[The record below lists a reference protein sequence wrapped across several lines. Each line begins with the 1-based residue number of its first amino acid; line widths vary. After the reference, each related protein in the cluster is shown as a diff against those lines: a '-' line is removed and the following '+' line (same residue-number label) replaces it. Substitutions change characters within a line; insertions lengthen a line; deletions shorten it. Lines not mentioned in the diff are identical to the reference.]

1 MAKIL
6 FANNATTTL
15 ATSMSNTVTN
25 LDVVTG
31 TGSLFPSIGSDSGDY
46 FYITIVDKK
55 GQFEIVKVINRVED
69 KFTVIRAQE
78 GTKALAFDSG
88 SQVEQRITAGAL
100 NDVIS
105 SLQSSVAN
113 IASTIYP
120 VGSIY
125 MSMQPTAPSLL
136 FGGTWEAL
144 DDGRVLIGANT
155 TYAAGTVGGSSTR
168 VLNENHLPKH
178 SHTATTAASGA
189 HSHTRGTMN
198 ITGQFVSN
206 DEVRYTNEAKGAFSA
221 ATATDLNIRDHELH
235 TGNPIRFSFDASKSW
250 TGNTSTSSTHTHKI
264 TVSTAGDSAAF
275 NIMQP
280 YLSVYMWKR
289 IA

>member
-15 ATSMSNTVTN
+15 ATSMSNTIN
-25 LDVVTG
+25 SLDVVTG
-31 TGSLFPSIGSDSGDY
+31 TGALFPSISSNSGDY
-46 FYITIVDKK
+46 FYITIVDRN

-69 KFTVIRAQE
+69 KFTIVRAQE

-125 MSMQPTAPSLL
+125 MSMQHTAPSIL

-144 DDGRVLIGANT
+144 DDGRVLIGANN

-168 VLNENHLPKH
+168 VLNESNLPRH
-178 SHTATTAASGA
+178 SHTATTSASGA

-198 ITGQFVSN
+198 ITGSFDADDLAN
-206 DEVRYTNEAKGAFSA
+206 DTTAPTTTGAFSA
-221 ATATDLNIRDHELH
+221 YKSNRRDAEN
-235 TGNPIRFSFDASKSW
+235 GKVSGWGFSFDASRSW
-250 TGNTSTSSTHTHKI
+250 TGNTSTSSTHTHNI
-264 TVSTAGDSAAF
+264 TVSTEGDSAAF